1 MASPKL
7 AQWMSNN
14 ELTSYLPWI
23 GAYIVL
29 MMLSTPLEIVLISRG
44 RYFWASA
51 SYAIS
56 DLARAAA
63 FILPVLVFRQLRWL
77 LWGAVAVAA
86 IRVIVTLF
94 VFRKEFGR
102 TFTPDRALLKSQLM
116 YALPF
121 AAAVL
126 VETMQSSLPQYAV
139 SYMFDPATFAIFAV
153 GCLQIPLVDFAAS
166 PTSDVMMV
174 KMQERLAEGRMQAV
188 LNIWHDATWKLALLF
203 FPLVAFCL
211 VSAREIITVLF
222 TNKYLASVPIFMA
235 WPTVILFTVLQVDG
249 VLRVF
254 AQTWYLLALNIMRLA
269 IIGGLIRW
277 SLSEFHLLGP
287 VLVIV
292 LATLAFKFAAM
303 VRMKTLL
310 QVSAAD
316 LLPWRSLAAL
326 LGAAAAAAAV
336 ALAVKSQIPL
346 STVPVLFVSA
356 AVYSITYAT
365 LVWRFNLLNADERL
379 AISGWLQK
387 ASIAIAQKL
396 NFGEV

>member
-1 MASPKL
+1 
-7 AQWMSNN
+7 
-14 ELTSYLPWI
+14 
-23 GAYIVL
+23 
-29 MMLSTPLEIVLISRG
+29 
-44 RYFWASA
+44 
-51 SYAIS
+51 
-56 DLARAAA
+56 
-63 FILPVLVFRQLRWL
+63 LPVLVFRQLRWL